1 MNQDERIAELEAQVA
16 DLVQA
21 LVTSG
26 EVGRCVLHANTII
39 EKMKKSKPQRELV
52 EELCATIAHAA
63 NRLRGT

>member
-1 MNQDERIAELEAQVA
+1 MNQDERIAELEAQIV

-21 LVTSG
+21 LVTAG

-39 EKMKKSKPQRELV
+39 EKMKTSKPQRELV